1 MKEFNQVK
9 GRIIMSIARA
19 RTIRATAAA
28 AALLAA
34 GIASSASAEQA
45 RGLTNS
51 NIAAASSSSAAT
63 ASTAQRRS
71 VADPVVCVRDQ
82 RVMSRITQDFCR
94 TSSEWERRGGFLPD
108 QH

>member
-1 MKEFNQVK
+1 MF
-9 GRIIMSIARA
+9 IARA

-34 GIASSASAEQA
+34 GIATTASAEQA
-45 RGLTNS
+45 RSLTNS
-51 NIAAASSSSAAT
+51 NIAAATSSSTTTTTAT
-63 ASTAQRRS
+63 TAQRRA
-71 VADPVVCVRDQ
+71 VADPVVCVRGQ

-94 TSSEWERRGGFLPD
+94 TSSEWERRGGLLPE

>member
-1 MKEFNQVK
+1 
-9 GRIIMSIARA
+9 MSIARA

-51 NIAAASSSSAAT
+51 NIAAASSSAAT